1 MRIGRRIELAPDTG
15 ERRLHPRQHLAQPEG
30 LSHLAAARL
39 GACRVQDLHLDRH
52 AVDLGGIVDHQDFEV
67 APCLGGQHLR
77 RHLGQ
82 QLAQLGPG
90 LARGLEATGADQHDP
105 TQPIADQGGDMARH
119 HPAEGEAGDGEVA
132 IPGDQGLHCRRDAAR
147 HRPDIAHVVGR
158 IAVAQPRQ
166 VGGIDGEVLR
176 QDPDI
181 ADPVDPRP
189 RAAVEQQQDRLR
201 PRVRTENVPHHG
213 AAIAHRH
220 ANGLGV
226 GGDGLDVV
234 SSRAAVRHVRDGGIV
249 EGHFRSAPSSRS
261 TKPGACLRSIQR
273 STVTRS
279 CSGSIQTMWLP
290 QPSAK

>member
-1 MRIGRRIELAPDTG
+1 MKKILVLGVG
-15 ERRLHPRQHLAQPEG
+15 AQG
-30 LSHLAAARL
+30 STAARK
-39 GACRVQDLHLDRH
+39 LDQEPEVGEIICADYDQE
-52 AVDLGGIVDHQDFEV
+52 AVDTLV
-67 APCLGGQHLR
+67 
-77 RHLGQ
+77 
-82 QLAQLGPG
+82 AQLTKAKGAFVDAHD
-90 LARGLEATGADQHDP
+90 LNEVENAIQDNTRVIYLETLGNPNSD
-105 TQPIADQGGDMARH
+105 I
-119 HPAEGEAGDGEVA
+119 
-132 IPGDQGLHCRRDAAR
+132 
-147 HRPDIAHVVGR
+147 PDIDA
-158 IAVAQPRQ
+158 I
-166 VGGIDGEVLR
+166 
-176 QDPDI
+176 
-181 ADPVDPRP
+181 
-189 RAAVEQQQDRLR
+189 
-201 PRVRTENVPHHG
+201 